1 MSSPSV
7 TAPLLPIGVVM
18 TCLYLLVVAALRAR
32 ERAHLAGA
40 EGGHDGCLVEV
51 EDVAALFAL
60 LPEGD
65 DRAPFVN
72 DLTPRH
78 LYRHRRSLL
87 KTSQRTAAFE
97 RIVLETP
104 SSASSRVVLIKQ
116 FGSWYIILNKE

>member
-1 MSSPSV
+1 MAVSKLSGLSARTLVEIPNF
-7 TAPLLPIGVVM
+7 
-18 TCLYLLVVAALRAR
+18 YFLVVTALRAG
-32 ERAHLAGA
+32 ERAHLAVA
-40 EGGHDGCLVEV
+40 VGGDDGGLVEV

-65 DRAPFVN
+65 DRAPLVN

-87 KTSQRTAAFE
+87 KTSQRTAASE

-104 SSASSRVVLIKQ
+104 TSPSSQVVLIKRY
-116 FGSWYIILNKE
+116 G

>member
-1 MSSPSV
+1 MSSPNE
-7 TAPLLPIGVVM
+7 TAPSLPIRVVM
-18 TCLYLLVVAALRAR
+18 TSHYLLVVTALRAG

-40 EGGHDGCLVEV
+40 VGGDDDGLVEV
-51 EDVAALFAL
+51 EDVAALLAL

-65 DRAPFVN
+65 DRAPLVN

-87 KTSQRTAAFE
+87 KASQRTAASE

-104 SSASSRVVLIKQ
+104 TSPASQVVLITDL
-116 FGSWYIILNKE
+116 STDI